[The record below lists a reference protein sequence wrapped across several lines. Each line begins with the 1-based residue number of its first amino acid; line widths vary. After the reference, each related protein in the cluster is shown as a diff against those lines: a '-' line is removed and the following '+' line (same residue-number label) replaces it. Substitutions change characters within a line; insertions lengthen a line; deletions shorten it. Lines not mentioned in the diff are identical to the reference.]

1 MRKLNNIE
9 WYKSSIYLT
18 KKCDVNRF
26 IELFCNIN
34 KITIQDLNQKKKHK
48 MSFHYLNHKGN
59 YIATCKFVLYFI
71 IRHKYD
77 FSYDK
82 IAKTINIDSPVNRVT
97 AKYYI
102 QVAEDLLVTNN
113 YVAKDV
119 FETTLKEYFVATK

>member
-1 MRKLNNIE
+1 
-9 WYKSSIYLT
+9 
-18 KKCDVNRF
+18 
-26 IELFCNIN
+26 
-34 KITIQDLNQKKKHK
+34 
-48 MSFHYLNHKGN
+48 
-59 YIATCKFVLYFI
+59 VLYFI